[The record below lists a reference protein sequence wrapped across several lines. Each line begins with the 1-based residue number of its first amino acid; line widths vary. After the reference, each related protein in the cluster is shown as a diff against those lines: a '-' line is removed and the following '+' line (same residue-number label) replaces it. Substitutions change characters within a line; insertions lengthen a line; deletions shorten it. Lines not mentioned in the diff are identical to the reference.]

1 MAIVSYAQNFED
13 VMLWRALKHIE
24 HGFYVDIGAQDPLID
39 SVSLAFYECGWRG
52 VHVEPT
58 QQYSNKLR
66 VARPDELIL
75 QLAIGNQPGS
85 LTFYEFED
93 TGLSTADPSIARRH
107 QEAGFRCHETVVSV
121 ISLDALFERIG
132 VQIIH
137 WLKLD
142 VEGLEKSVLESW
154 KSDTV
159 LPWLLIIES
168 TQPLTQDECH
178 KEWEHLI
185 LAKGYEFVY
194 FDGLNRF
201 YVSANHVD
209 LADAFRSPPNIFDGF
224 VLSGTASQP
233 FYKLVES
240 KGQVAES
247 KAKEAFAL
255 VEHAEAMADHSK
267 LQLEL
272 VLASR
277 TWKVANLLAS
287 PIKHIHKLKKLC
299 HQGKPKLLLKIM
311 LFQLMRLSRDRPTI
325 KLTAKKLASSLGL
338 TARLKRIYWTALV
351 GPVGLHHN
359 LADAPHDLKQ
369 LNPRAHQIYSD
380 LKSALKHRH
389 DPQR

>member
-1 MAIVSYAQNFED
+1 MAIISYAQNFED
-13 VMLWRALKHIE
+13 VILWRALKHIE

-39 SVSLAFYECGWRG
+39 SVSLAFYERGWRG

-66 VARPDELIL
+66 VARPEELIL
-75 QLAIGNQPGS
+75 QLAIGNQAGS

-93 TGLSTADPSIARRH
+93 TGLSTADPGIARRH

-154 KSDTV
+154 KSDSV
-159 LPWLLIIES
+159 LPWVLIIES
-168 TQPLTQDECH
+168 TQPLSQDECH

-201 YVSANHVD
+201 YVSVNHVD
-209 LADAFRSPPNIFDGF
+209 LVGAFRSPPNIFDGF

-240 KGQVAES
+240 KAQ
-247 KAKEAFAL
+247 EAFAL
-255 VEHAEAMADHSK
+255 VAHAEAMADHSK

-277 TWKVANLLAS
+277 TWQLAKLLAS
-287 PIKHIHKLKKLC
+287 PMKHIHKLKK
-299 HQGKPKLLLKIM
+299 
-311 LFQLMRLSRDRPTI
+311 FVI
-325 KLTAKKLASSLGL
+325 KVSQC
-338 TARLKRIYWTALV
+338 RF
-351 GPVGLHHN
+351 
-359 LADAPHDLKQ
+359 
-369 LNPRAHQIYSD
+369 
-380 LKSALKHRH
+380 
-389 DPQR
+389 